1 MNLQL
6 EEVAKA
12 VGGTLAGPGNV
23 TARGY
28 SIDTTNL
35 NPGDLF
41 FAVRGPRF
49 DGHDFLKQA
58 VEKKAAGVVV
68 ETAAIEPSSDFRRGA
83 GQIDRWK
90 RCRISHDS

>member
-12 VGGTLAGPGNV
+12 AGGTLAGPGNV

-28 SIDTTNL
+28 SIDTRTL
-35 NPGDLF
+35 NPGELF
-41 FAVRGPRF
+41 FAVKGPRF
-49 DGHDFLKQA
+49 DGHDFLRQA

-68 ETAAIEPSSDFRRGA
+68 ETCCD
-83 GQIDRWK
+83 
-90 RCRISHDS
+90 